1 MKKVTKPKQIR
12 TERPGSIFIS
22 SQKPPRKEKQQPVK
36 LNTKSTGKMLDDHEC
51 LSSETQD
58 DRSEEA
64 VQKKEKVDCEKATK
78 GVENNAP
85 GETKKIETSSV
96 KHFLVNRIQPIK
108 SKVETKSLAQIEM
121 ESEMKSIQNQLL
133 S

>member
-64 VQKKEKVDCEKATK
+64 VQKNCNLKEKVEGETATK
-78 GVENNAP
+78 CVENNAQ
-85 GETKKIETSSV
+85 GEVKKIETSNV
-96 KHFLVNRIQPIK
+96 KHFRVNRI
-108 SKVETKSLAQIEM
+108 
-121 ESEMKSIQNQLL
+121 
-133 S
+133 

>member
-1 MKKVTKPKQIR
+1 
-12 TERPGSIFIS
+12 
-22 SQKPPRKEKQQPVK
+22 
-36 LNTKSTGKMLDDHEC
+36 MLDDHEC